1 MKNDRVVLNFV
12 RMPVPQ
18 KIEFGRNVE
27 ARLRKNPV
35 FEQPDVSCDD
45 LKACTDLL
53 ETRYVASIKGG
64 KMATALL
71 HQADDEWVE
80 LMRNEA
86 KYVDRIANGDATIIL
101 NAGFSMAKQR
111 SAAGRP
117 EFTVELGDKSGTVL
131 LRRQRVIGGRAYIWQ
146 YVQGDFP
153 TDDANWIVAQITTQA
168 SVELSGLTPLS
179 RYWFRVAVVTPQGT
193 GPFTTPIM
201 QSVI

>member
-1 MKNDRVVLNFV
+1 
-12 RMPVPQ
+12 
-18 KIEFGRNVE
+18 
-27 ARLRKNPV
+27 
-35 FEQPDVSCDD
+35 
-45 LKACTDLL
+45 
-53 ETRYVASIKGG
+53 
-64 KMATALL
+64 MATALL

-80 LMRNEA
+80 LMRIEA

-111 SAAGRP
+111 SAAGRA
-117 EFTVELGDKSGTVL
+117 EFTVELGDKSGTVF